1 MKLKELRLKHHLLQD
16 NIAEILGIKKNTYS
30 NYEIEKTQ
38 APIEIYI
45 KLANYYNVTLDYL
58 LENPKPPKQENEFT
72 LKEEELIDMYRE
84 LSEQNKEVILRN
96 FYILLKPDARLNYE
110 ILKYIK

>member
-1 MKLKELRLKHHLLQD
+1 MHAVNNRSSFSVISLPGKS
-16 NIAEILGIKKNTYS
+16 G
-30 NYEIEKTQ
+30 
-38 APIEIYI
+38 
-45 KLANYYNVTLDYL
+45 YYNVSLDYL
-58 LENPKPPKQENEFT
+58 LENPKPPKQESEFT

-96 FYILLKPDARLNYE
+96 FYILLNPDARQNYE